1 MKELKANE
9 LKEFIQNG
17 NVAIDFWATWCG
29 PCKMLGPI
37 FEEISN
43 ELENINFAKADMDEV
58 GEEAMTFGVKGVPTI
73 ILFKNGEEITRIVGA
88 QQKDALK
95 SQIQEA
101 FN

>member
-37 FEEISN
+37 FEEISE

-58 GEEAMTFGVKGVPTI
+58 GEEAMSLGVRGVPTI
-73 ILFKNGEEITRIVGA
+73 ILFKDGEEITRIVGA
-88 QQKDALK
+88 QPKDALK
-95 SQIQEA
+95 AQIQEA

>member
-88 QQKDALK
+88 QPKDALK
-95 SQIQEA
+95 TQIQEA

>member
-37 FEEISN
+37 FEEISE
-43 ELENINFAKADMDEV
+43 ELKNINFAKADMDEV
-58 GEEAMTFGVKGVPTI
+58 GEEAMSLGVRGVPTI
-73 ILFKNGEEITRIVGA
+73 ILFKDGEEITRIVGA
-88 QQKDALK
+88 QPKDALK